1 MDREYSQFEFL
12 SKYDQ
17 EIVIQY
23 LGSLHLCEFN
33 SPFASRQSRL
43 IIQALINC
51 DGTEKINDSFGNLIV
66 SVSAFIPCIIQKS
79 SNS

>member
-51 DGTEKINDSFGNLIV
+51 DGTEKINGKRLRV
-66 SVSAFIPCIIQKS
+66 YTLH
-79 SNS
+79 NSKKQ

>member
-51 DGTEKINDSFGNLIV
+51 DGTEKINRV
-66 SVSAFIPCIIQKS
+66 SSSLFLKTSWKHPC
-79 SNS
+79 

>member
-43 IIQALINC
+43 IIQA
-51 DGTEKINDSFGNLIV
+51 V
-66 SVSAFIPCIIQKS
+66 S
-79 SNS
+79 